1 MKKSRLLVK
10 YSSMSSKLAPLRGM
24 KDLLP
29 NEFRTHK
36 YIEQVA
42 LQTAALYGY
51 EGFSPPLLESASVFD
66 RTLGDS
72 SDVVTKEMYSFSSK
86 SGKLIA
92 LRPEFTASVI
102 RAFISNGLKQ
112 KLPLKLFSSGPVFRY
127 DRPQKGRQRQF
138 HQLNFEYIGA
148 KDAYSDAETISLA
161 AHILK
166 ELNILQDVTLE
177 LNSLGCDKSK
187 QDYQE
192 ALIEYFKK
200 YFHDLSKD
208 SQQRMEKNPLRILD
222 SKDESDKKISQ
233 GAPVIT
239 NYYTQQAT
247 EYFDEVKLYL
257 EKMNIRYVINPKLA
271 RGLDYYSHTAFEF
284 ITNKLGSQGTIFAG
298 GRYDRLTVLMGE
310 SEIPSIGF
318 AAGIERIVLMM
329 HDDFKPKKN
338 RPVVIIPIGLECI
351 DYAIEV
357 TDLLRKANIH
367 TRLELEGK
375 IAKRMQSALTANAN
389 FAIFIGFTEMSKN
402 TYKLKDLDTGS
413 EKEVS
418 RTKLIELLQI

>member
-1 MKKSRLLVK
+1 
-10 YSSMSSKLAPLRGM
+10 MSSKLAPLRGM

-29 NEFRTHK
+29 DEFRVHK

-42 LQTAALYGY
+42 LQTAELYGY
-51 EGFSPPLLESASVFD
+51 EGFSTPLLESAGVFD

-72 SDVVTKEMYSFSSK
+72 SDVVSKEMYSFLSK

-148 KDAYSDAETISLA
+148 KGAYSDAETISLA

-166 ELNILQDVTLE
+166 KLNILQNVTLE
-177 LNSLGCDKSK
+177 LNSLGCTKSR
-187 QDYQE
+187 QAYQA
-192 ALIEYFKK
+192 ALIHYFKE
-200 YFHDLSKD
+200 HLNDLSED
-208 SQQRMEKNPLRILD
+208 SRQRLEKNPLRILD
-222 SKDESDKKISQ
+222 SKDESDKKISR

-239 NYYTQQAT
+239 DYYTQQAA
-247 EYFDEVKLYL
+247 EYFDEVKSYL
-257 EKMNIRYVINPKLA
+257 DKMSVKYVVNLKLA

-284 ITNKLGSQGTIFAG
+284 ITGKLGSQGTILAG
-298 GRYDRLTVLMGE
+298 GRYDGLTALMGE

-318 AAGIERIVLMM
+318 AAGIERIALMS
-329 HDDFKPKKN
+329 DFKPEKN
-338 RPVVIIPIGLECI
+338 RPAVIIPIGSECT
-351 DYAIEV
+351 DYAIEI
-357 TDLLRKANIH
+357 TDLLRKANIETH
-367 TRLELEGK
+367 LELEGK
-375 IAKRMQSALTANAN
+375 PDKRMQTALAANAN
-389 FAIFIGFTEMSKN
+389 FTVFIGSEEMNKN
-402 TYKLKDLDTGS
+402 TYKLKDLDAGS

-418 RTKLIELLQI
+418 CAELIELLQNLK

>member
-1 MKKSRLLVK
+1 
-10 YSSMSSKLAPLRGM
+10 MSSKLAPLRGM

-29 NEFRTHK
+29 DEFRVHK

-42 LQTAALYGY
+42 LQTAELYGY
-51 EGFSPPLLESASVFD
+51 EGFSTPLLESASVFD

-72 SDVVTKEMYSFSSK
+72 SDVVSKEMYSFLSK

-92 LRPEFTASVI
+92 LRPEFTAGVL

-148 KDAYSDAETISLA
+148 KGAYSDAETISLA
-161 AHILK
+161 AHILR

-177 LNSLGCDKSK
+177 LNSLGCSKSR
-187 QDYQE
+187 QAYQE
-192 ALIEYFKK
+192 ALIDYFKK

-222 SKDESDKKISQ
+222 SKDESDKKVSK

-239 NYYTQQAT
+239 DYYTQQAA
-247 EYFDEVKLYL
+247 EYFDEVKSYL
-257 EKMNIRYVINPKLA
+257 EKMNVKYVVNPKLA

-284 ITNKLGSQGTIFAG
+284 ITSKLGSQGTIFAG
-298 GRYDRLTVLMGE
+298 GRYDGLTALMGE

-318 AAGIERIVLMM
+318 AAGIERIALMM
-329 HDDFKPKKN
+329 HDFKPEKN
-338 RPVVIIPIGLECI
+338 RPAVIIPIGPECI

-357 TDLLRKANIH
+357 TDLLRKANIQTH
-367 TRLELEGK
+367 LELEGK
-375 IAKRMQSALTANAN
+375 IAKRMQSALAANAN
-389 FAIFIGFTEMSKN
+389 FAIFIGFAEMSKN

-418 RTKLIELLQI
+418 RTKLIELLQN